1 MTKLVLILLFD
12 VQTGQMKN
20 KNYTWLLIFPIVL
33 AASTFSMAFMKSV
46 EEVEQTSG
54 NIKWMTLDEITV
66 AQKTTPKPV
75 IVDLYTS
82 WCVWCK
88 KMDESTFSDPTLI
101 SYINKNFYVLKFD
114 AEAQQS
120 VTFKDKVYD
129 VQKINNRNVHQL
141 AWDWGNVNGR
151 IGYPTIVIL
160 DNNMDKLQ
168 AFPGFKDVDA
178 MTSLA
183 KFYGDGIYKNKSWQD
198 YLSSGK

>member
-101 SYINKNFYVLKFD
+101 SYINKNFYVLKF
-114 AEAQQS
+114 E
-120 VTFKDKVYD
+120 
-129 VQKINNRNVHQL
+129 I
-141 AWDWGNVNGR
+141 GR
-151 IGYPTIVIL
+151 ASCRERV
-160 DNNMDKLQ
+160 
-168 AFPGFKDVDA
+168 
-178 MTSLA
+178 
-183 KFYGDGIYKNKSWQD
+183 
-198 YLSSGK
+198 